1 MRPKTKKEKTRWSL
15 KEEPVTAHNKDGLT
29 EPYPKKGCVVNTSIV
44 NVRKEP
50 TKHGGL
56 LEYLY
61 SGENV
66 TITGW
71 NNGFYE
77 VETLHHKKGYIME
90 NYVKIME
97 EG

>member
-1 MRPKTKKEKTRWSL
+1 MRPKTKKEKTKWGL

-29 EPYPKKGCVVNTSIV
+29 EPYPKKGCVTNASIV

-50 TKHGGL
+50 SVYGDL
-56 LEYLY
+56 VEYLY
-61 SGENV
+61 SGENL

-71 NNGFYE
+71 EKGFYE
-77 VETLHHKKGYIME
+77 VVTSHGKKGYIMSY
-90 NYVKIME
+90 YVKIME